1 MNLLSIDFW
10 MAVASLLIVPV
21 KQLAD
26 VTFNYAG
33 ISSGAVEAERTY
45 NATQSKG
52 GVALQFAM
60 K

>member
-1 MNLLSIDFW
+1 
-10 MAVASLLIVPV
+10 MASYPHHHLPVVSV

-26 VTFNYAG
+26 VTFNYAR
-33 ISSGAVEAERTY
+33 ISSGAVESERAW

-52 GVALQFAM
+52 GVALQFAV